1 MHNLDYELGLV
12 SDDAGYENAIGD
24 RLLGNYTPTIQE
36 KYRMELLKCN
46 TICASRHPFSS
57 KKRNAC
63 KATCQADFDRKSAS
77 LLIAEKFNKV
87 ALTQQMGNIAT
98 KNYPTIDSSIYEII
112 GTPLNKPRTRK
123 PSLELTNLAKENLD
137 EKLTDEETAAIIIE
151 EESFFDKNKMLIIGA
166 GAIAAIF
173 IGMRFMK

>member
-24 RLLGNYTPTIQE
+24 KFGMPRVGYTPTIQE

-46 TICASRHPFSS
+46 TICASRHPFSF

-77 LLIAEKFNKV
+77 LLLIAEKFNKV

-98 KNYPTIDSSIYEII
+98 KNYPTIDSSNDYVY
-112 GTPLNKPRTRK
+112 TRK
-123 PSLELTNLAKENLD
+123 P
-137 EKLTDEETAAIIIE
+137 
-151 EESFFDKNKMLIIGA
+151 
-166 GAIAAIF
+166 
-173 IGMRFMK
+173 